1 MSSRAA
7 VPSLDRTFIPRRLRR
22 SHDQPVGNAAVS
34 PMGAVQGEFPQFPQ
48 ALCQSASEMHPEK
61 RQQNAGLS
69 LAEIHLHEET
79 LPSVRSFAV
88 SPKGCT
94 PKP

>member
-1 MSSRAA
+1 
-7 VPSLDRTFIPRRLRR
+7 
-22 SHDQPVGNAAVS
+22 
-34 PMGAVQGEFPQFPQ
+34 
-48 ALCQSASEMHPEK
+48 MHPEK

-88 SPKGCT
+88 SPKGCA
-94 PKP
+94 PGGNFRNFRKRYANHRGRVKPLGKREDPTDGRCLLRPSL

>member
-1 MSSRAA
+1 MINLSAMPLSHSR
-7 VPSLDRTFIPRRLRR
+7 
-22 SHDQPVGNAAVS
+22 
-34 PMGAVQGEFPQFPQ
+34 GAVRGEFPQFPQ
-48 ALCQSASEMHPEK
+48 ALRQSASELHPEK

-94 PKP
+94 PGGISAISASATPITVFG